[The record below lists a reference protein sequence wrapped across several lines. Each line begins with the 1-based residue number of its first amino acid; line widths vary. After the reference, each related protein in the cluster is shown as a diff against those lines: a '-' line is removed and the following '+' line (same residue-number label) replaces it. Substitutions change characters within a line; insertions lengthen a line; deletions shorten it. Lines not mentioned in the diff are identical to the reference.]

1 MSAMSIVH
9 CKKEPYDIYIGRGH
23 CPRTGEPGRWGN
35 PFRVGPDG
43 DRKEVIARYAAWLR
57 DEVDAEHVTLEELAA
72 LDGKVLGCRSAL
84 EACHGEI
91 LERAADWAARMIAGG
106 PNMYWDLRPSKRGG
120 HMEPLIRR

>member
-57 DEVDAEHVTLEELAA
+57 D
-72 LDGKVLGCRSAL
+72 AL